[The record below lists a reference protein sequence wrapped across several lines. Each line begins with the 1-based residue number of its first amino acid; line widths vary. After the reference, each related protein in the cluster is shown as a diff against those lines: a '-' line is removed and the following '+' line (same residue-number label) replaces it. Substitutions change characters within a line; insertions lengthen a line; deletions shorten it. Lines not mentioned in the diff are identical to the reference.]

1 MTSLGGKL
9 TALGCHPT
17 KRVIN
22 IAEELT
28 YLSIN
33 IAQEQITLN
42 LSGLNVMK
50 TLYGCY
56 FKTFIIS

>member
-50 TLYGCY
+50 TFTAVIL
-56 FKTFIIS
+56 KRS